1 MTDEVNSDPKQA
13 TTQEAQL
20 AAENMASGV
29 EEKPE
34 VDFDADYE
42 AAQQFSVSDVDR
54 TGGGAAAAEAATA
67 PDFQVSQPQETKTA
81 AQETGNPSDYLDMAE
96 EVAEDV
102 GSQTEAGTGNVSD
115 DLIDKALDM
124 GKPGS
129 ST

>member
-1 MTDEVNSDPKQA
+1 MTDEVNPNPKQA

-34 VDFDADYE
+34 VDYDADYE

-54 TGGGAAAAEAATA
+54 TGGGAAAADAATA
-67 PDFQVSQPQETKTA
+67 PDFQVSQPQETKTV
-81 AQETGNPSDYLDMAE
+81 AQATGNPSDYMDMAT
-96 EVAEDV
+96 EVAEDDHF
-102 GSQTEAGTGNVSD
+102 QTEAGTGNVSD
-115 DLIDKALDM
+115 SLIDKALDM

>member
-1 MTDEVNSDPKQA
+1 MTDEVNPDPKQA
-13 TTQEAQL
+13 TTQEAEL

-34 VDFDADYE
+34 VDFDADYD

-54 TGGGAAAAEAATA
+54 SGGGAAAAEAVTA
-67 PDFQVSQPQETKTA
+67 PDFQVSKPQETKTA
-81 AQETGNPSDYLDMAE
+81 AQETGNPSDYLDMAK
-96 EVAEDV
+96 EVAEDDDF
-102 GSQTEAGTGNVSD
+102 QTEAGTGNVSD